1 MCVCVCVYYVC
12 VYIYIYTVCVYM
24 YIYIYTHI
32 IYTHMYLHIDIKSLF
47 NNAAA
52 NQACNFTNIRL
63 QHMFCEIF
71 KNTYFEENLQQI
83 LL

>member
-1 MCVCVCVYYVC
+1 
-12 VYIYIYTVCVYM
+12 
-24 YIYIYTHI
+24 
-32 IYTHMYLHIDIKSLF
+32 MYLHIDIKSLF
-47 NNAAA
+47 NKAAA